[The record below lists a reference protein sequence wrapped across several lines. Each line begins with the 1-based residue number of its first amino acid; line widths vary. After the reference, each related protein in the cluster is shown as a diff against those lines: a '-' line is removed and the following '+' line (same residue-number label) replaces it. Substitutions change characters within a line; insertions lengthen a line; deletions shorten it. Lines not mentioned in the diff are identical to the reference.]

1 MEADRGLTGLGG
13 RMYRNVMQKLK
24 KRKKITIE
32 ILYVTYANLLRDV
45 STILKP
51 NEKLLTHKY
60 MKADK
65 IRQTIQNHTNQP
77 LQSKRGRLYIDDRRN
92 LYSHLTSL
100 PLVPL
105 KNREDK
111 KRIDYV
117 NPTNTRNNEI
127 KSSISQ
133 MVRDVTGISQNA
145 CNCGLFCIRMAIESL
160 NPLNPPPLAQYDLA
174 AENAGSKVGEI
185 FDFATMQNIVTNLGH
200 TAQRIDFTNI
210 IEFQQAIIQSGTNPT
225 LIAFSNYSY
234 RAAMGQDPG
243 ALPHT
248 QRGHW
253 AVITGF
259 NQVNHQLTMV
269 NPNGGI
275 QQHINLNDMFAAN
288 QQMADNG
295 NPQFNWSS
303 FVGRHY
309 NSMVTPNK
317 YHLAFT
323 ALGQIVRTITAVPGN
338 IQFNPMQ
345 NLDLSGYIVVIT

>member
-1 MEADRGLTGLGG
+1 
-13 RMYRNVMQKLK
+13 
-24 KRKKITIE
+24 
-32 ILYVTYANLLRDV
+32 
-45 STILKP
+45 
-51 NEKLLTHKY
+51 

-65 IRQTIQNHTNQP
+65 IPKTMQNDTNQP
-77 LQSKRGRLYIDDRRN
+77 LQGKRGRLYIDDRRN

-100 PLVPL
+100 SLVPL

-117 NPTNTRNNEI
+117 NPINTRNNEI

-133 MVRDVTGISQNA
+133 MVRNVPEILQNA

-160 NPLNPPPLAQYDLA
+160 NPPNLPTPAQYDLA

-200 TAQRIDFTNI
+200 TAQRIAFTNI
-210 IEFQQAIIQSGTNPT
+210 IEFRQAIIQSGTNPT

-234 RAAMGQDPG
+234 REAMGQYPG

-253 AVITGF
+253 AVITDF
-259 NQVNHQLTMV
+259 NQANLQLTMV
-269 NPNGGI
+269 NPNGGNPQYI
-275 QQHINLNDMFAAN
+275 SLNKMFTAN

-295 NPQFNWSS
+295 NPQFDWSS

-309 NSMVTPNK
+309 NSMATPNK

-323 ALGQIVRTITAVPGN
+323 APGQIARTITGVLGN